1 MREKRRRCFYDLD
14 SDGLGSLTRL
24 RVLVR
29 EGGRGGGGGGRGR
42 RVFVGW
48 LVGEAGMCLI
58 VCF

>member
-29 EGGRGGGGGGRGR
+29 EGGRGGGGKGRM
-42 RVFVGW
+42 VFVGW
-48 LVGEAGMCLI
+48 LVGW
-58 VCF
+58 